1 MNDIKFR
8 LSEKIKQLY
17 ETTTP
22 QEFNQKVT
30 ELISEYDVTPVK
42 TKSGEGD
49 ILIRMDYFLSAF
61 STYYGYAFTS
71 IGCWFDYGS
80 NVIRSQ

>member
-22 QEFNQKVT
+22 QEFHQKVT

-49 ILIRMDYFLSAF
+49 ILIHMDYFLFAKRYEDLANG
-61 STYYGYAFTS
+61 TLENYERT
-71 IGCWFDYGS
+71 
-80 NVIRSQ
+80 IRKLYISGI